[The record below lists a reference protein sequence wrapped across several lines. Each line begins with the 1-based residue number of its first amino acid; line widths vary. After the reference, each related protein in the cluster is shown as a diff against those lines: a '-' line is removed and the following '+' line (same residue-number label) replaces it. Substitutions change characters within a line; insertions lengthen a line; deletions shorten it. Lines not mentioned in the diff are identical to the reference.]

1 MTSNPGLVC
10 PLCPR
15 ERTSALQLSLREYLK
30 HIQLFHS
37 HQPGFRIT
45 CGISGCA
52 RTFQNFLTFRCHISA
67 FHRDDPEPTNQTD
80 GQGTDNGSH
89 EDHDSDPEDPDGEL
103 SEGSSEKA
111 DLTNPMPVLQT
122 SSALFLMK
130 IKEELKLTQ
139 TAIQGIVEGVTGITQ
154 TRLSILQTE
163 VNNVL
168 EASGVSASSIS
179 GLDDL
184 FDQDGV
190 FGRPFLGM
198 ETQHQQHKYYTTHFQ
213 FVVGAG
219 REGRTYT
226 MYVHVP
232 VATYLLWYWS
242 LGYPMPVGPGSLDG

>member
-1 MTSNPGLVC
+1 MTSNPRLVC

-15 ERTSALQLSLREYLK
+15 ERTSALQLNLRDYLK
-30 HIQLFHS
+30 HVQLFHS

-45 CGISGCA
+45 CGIGGCA

-67 FHRDDPEPTNQTD
+67 HHRDDADPTNQIDDSPD
-80 GQGTDNGSH
+80 GGDP
-89 EDHDSDPEDPDGEL
+89 EDPEGGDPEDPDDEI
-103 SEGSSEKA
+103 SEENSEQA
-111 DLTNPMPVLQT
+111 DLNNPIPLLQT

-130 IKEELKLTQ
+130 IKEEHKLTQ
-139 TAIQGIVEGVTGITQ
+139 TALQGVVEGVTGITQ
-154 TRLSILQTE
+154 ARLSILQTE
-163 VNNVL
+163 VHKVL
-168 EASGVSASSIS
+168 SASGISASSIP

-219 REGRTYT
+219 
-226 MYVHVP
+226 
-232 VATYLLWYWS
+232 S
-242 LGYPMPVGPGSLDG
+242 